1 MVYKE
6 FYMNKDDG
14 NLHLDSLHSGDITL
28 DVGDEVVYYNMFNDE
43 IHIRSGVILDFI
55 KRPIDDEYLV
65 GIGIGDGRV
74 FYLIPDN
81 QIIIVN
87 DNVFKNYNYIFND
100 IFNNNDR
107 WRYIDK
113 YGLRRFMSDIL
124 EVVE

>member
-1 MVYKE
+1 
-6 FYMNKDDG
+6 MNKDDG